1 MMYLFL
7 DTEFTDFKHMD
18 LISIGVVSEDG
29 KFEFYQEVNNHIADY
44 RSDFVNEVVMP
55 LLNPSE
61 YGKSYDWVALLFA
74 EWLDNLP
81 SKDIAIVIDYSGDR
95 FLAEK
100 LLQKIPSKK
109 QIRFMLV
116 SDALTQVLQERGLFT
131 PAKNTLAMSTFV
143 EEASKYYQQDPRVH
157 HALVDAKSNRHGW
170 ISAINKV
177 SA

>member
-18 LISIGVVSEDG
+18 LISIGVVSENG
-29 KFEFYQEVNNHIADY
+29 KREFYQEVNNHIADY

-55 LLNPSE
+55 LLKSSE

-74 EWLDNLP
+74 DWLNDLS
-81 SKDIAIVIDYSGDR
+81 SKDITIVIDYSGDR

-100 LLQKIPSKK
+100 LLQKTPSNK

-116 SDALTQVLQERGLFT
+116 SDALTQVLQERGLYT
-131 PAKNTLAMSTFV
+131 PATNTLAMSTFV
-143 EEASKYYQQDPRVH
+143 EEAGNYYQQDPRVH